1 MPDHI
6 SPVVNRRGHSDPMLL
21 VQDVFSM
28 GCVIAELFLEGKA
41 LFDLSKVMLEYLQ
54 AILMHFCANLSCTN
68 CSCQQW
74 IILSSG

>member
-1 MPDHI
+1 MPYHI

-54 AILMHFCANLSCTN
+54 AILLHFCANLSCR
-68 CSCQQW
+68 SF
-74 IILSSG
+74 